1 MWQAESQSGTGSIP
15 VVLVLLYF
23 IICYKLQF
31 LWHIVT
37 GYSVNGSMHVLGT
50 CSVGSSPAILMSGV
64 QSIDEVLSYC
74 AVPWC
79 NYTRQLVRVIRC
91 TNVVQGSIPYCSIL
105 RQYLMRYLLLIVR
118 NNKMRQSQLAVQ
130 TNGKR
135 GFDSYYCYKIRE
147 KQMIILLFIIML
159 FISPRIALLILLLAI
174 NPVLV
179 LVWLLA
185 WLAIK
190 LK

>member
-37 GYSVNGSMHVLGT
+37 QHSIIVLQLYKEKMRVRLPLL
-50 CSVGSSPAILMSGV
+50 CQWCMVHRRSAKLLRSNLV
-64 QSIDEVLSYC
+64 QLYKT
-74 AVPWC
+74 A
-79 NYTRQLVRVIRC
+79 VRVIRY
-91 TNVVQGSIPYCSIL
+91 TNVVWGSIPYCSI
-105 RQYLMRYLLLIVR
+105 MRYQLLIVR

-130 TNGKR
+130 SNGKR

-159 FISPRIALLILLLAI
+159 FISPSIALLILLLAI

>member
-1 MWQAESQSGTGSIP
+1 MAYGNRIWCQWQHACFGNMWCWFESSYPDEWCIVHRRSAK
-15 VVLVLLYF
+15 LLRSTLAQL
-23 IICYKLQF
+23 YK
-31 LWHIVT
+31 T
-37 GYSVNGSMHVLGT
+37 
-50 CSVGSSPAILMSGV
+50 A
-64 QSIDEVLSYC
+64 
-74 AVPWC
+74 
-79 NYTRQLVRVIRC
+79 VRVIRC
-91 TNVVQGSIPYCSIL
+91 TNVVQGSIPYCSII
-105 RQYLMRYLLLIVR
+105 RYLLLIVR

>member
-1 MWQAESQSGTGSIP
+1 MWQSESQSGTGSIP

-37 GYSVNGSMHVLGT
+37 GYSVNGSMRVLGT
-50 CSVGSSPAILMSGV
+50 CSVGSSPAILISGV
-64 QSIDEVLSYC
+64 QSIDEVLSL
-74 AVPWC
+74 V
-79 NYTRQLVRVIRC
+79 QLYKTAVRVTWC
-91 TNVVQGSIPYCSIL
+91 TDVVQGSIPYCSIL

-174 NPVLV
+174 NPVFV
-179 LVWLLA
+179 LLWLLV